1 MIEVIQMFYLFLVR
15 LVSRW
20 TSFGRVEIYHLG
32 SWGTVCD
39 HHWDNSDA
47 RVVCRQLGFIGG
59 ITLEDDQYLDSTRG
73 RIWLNKMQCRSVL

>member
-1 MIEVIQMFYLFLVR
+1 MFYLFLVR
-15 LVSRW
+15 LVSGS
-20 TSFGRVEIYHLG
+20 TGLGRVEIYHLG

-47 RVVCRQLGFIGG
+47 RVVCRQLGLIGG
-59 ITLEDDQYLDSTRG
+59 ITLEDNLDLDSARG